1 MKFIAEKMRKR
12 LISEGNEHLISPE
25 VEEILKKIDGK
36 EAVKNR
42 WKALVE
48 DEIVYEVEADGEYYP
63 VLIVDC
69 EE

>member
-1 MKFIAEKMRKR
+1 MKFSAKKMRER
-12 LISEGNEHLISPE
+12 LIREGNEQMLPQIE
-25 VEEILKKIDGK
+25 DILEKIDGK

-48 DEIVYEVEADGEYYP
+48 DEVVYEVEADGKYYP